1 MDRDGA
7 RAFVYAKA
15 CGALGKSFTG
25 EKANRLFEQKSLTD
39 LWNLLFKTSAPM
51 VPEAILAR
59 QIEEEAFNRFIAQ
72 YVSFISQFDDPES
85 YLSDQFFIYEVENL
99 KAIIDSLCSGEH
111 SIPRLY
117 ELGKYS
123 TLHYDQWPDIE
134 KITKGTE
141 YSWLKELPDFHHQKD
156 VEFRLDIQAVR
167 HLWNSISNV
176 SGEEGEAVKALFMDE
191 LVVQNVVWALRLKL
205 NFGMT
210 KEEIIPQLIHVGRV
224 PGLQDPLCS
233 HAIRVLDKDPE
244 NYDDWMNWKFSE
256 LVNPKVDSLWRIEP
270 SWIEKK
276 AKVIQNKKASRMFH
290 CYPVTS
296 ASLIGW
302 FKLKQFE
309 LSCIRMAVE
318 GLRLNEKPELEY

>member
-1 MDRDGA
+1 MDRNGA

-15 CGALGKSFTG
+15 CGVLGKSFTG
-25 EKANRLFEQKSLTD
+25 EKAGILFEQKSLSD

-51 VPEAILAR
+51 VPEVILAQ
-59 QIEEEAFNRFIAQ
+59 QIEEEAFNRFISQ
-72 YVSFISQFDDPES
+72 YINFISQFDAPES

-99 KAIIDSLCSGEH
+99 KSVLDALCSGETKL
-111 SIPRLY
+111 PRLF
-117 ELGKYS
+117 ELGQFS
-123 TLHYDQWPDIE
+123 TLHYEQWPDLE

-141 YSWLKELPDFHHQKD
+141 YAWLKTVPDIHHQQ
-156 VEFRLDIQAVR
+156 EIEYRLDIQAIK
-167 HLWNSISNV
+167 HLWTSISKIH
-176 SGEEGEAVKALFMDE
+176 GEEGAAVQALFRDE
-191 LVVQNVVWALRLKL
+191 LVIQNIVWALRLKL

-210 KEEIIPQLIHVGRV
+210 KEEVIPHLMYVTEK
-224 PGLQDPLCS
+224 PCAQDPLCAP
-233 HAIRVLDKDPE
+233 AIAVLDKDPE
-244 NYDDWMNWKFSE
+244 NYEVWTNWTYKE
-256 LVNPKVDSLWRIEP
+256 LVNPKTDVIWRIEP

-276 AKVIQNKKASRMFH
+276 SKVIQNKKASRLFH

-318 GLRLNEKPELEY
+318 GLRLNEKPELE